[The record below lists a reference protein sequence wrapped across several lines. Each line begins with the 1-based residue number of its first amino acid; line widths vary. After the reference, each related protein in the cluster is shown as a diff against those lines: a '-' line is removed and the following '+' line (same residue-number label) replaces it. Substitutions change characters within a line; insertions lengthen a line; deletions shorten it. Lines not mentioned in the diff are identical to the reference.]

1 MPRKRRLRLSFI
13 GGRRPSLCPPIK
25 KIAKDVLS
33 NEVAG
38 QSEAADIKPKVLEN
52 ESQPEVAD
60 IKPKE
65 KSQNKK
71 KSKIKNEDNLFE
83 MEIASM
89 KQSREVKDK
98 AILDTLT
105 KEVNDL
111 ETEKEEWL
119 KNYFS
124 FCKEINDMNPFENFQ
139 IPQDLKNLLE
149 FDIRAEIKKCQDLND
164 DFVINTINSNNIKE
178 ELNIRKL
185 QLHIKFE
192 ELSKEMKLD
201 NIVCETPKHLIK
213 KIIF

>member
-38 QSEAADIKPKVLEN
+38 QSEA
-52 ESQPEVAD
+52 AD